1 MGGMAE
7 MDFSKETQVTMN
19 FTLILTNQEIVL
31 PPLTSS
37 TYLSTSKL
45 QRKKNKD
52 WRLNA
57 LNHIPTRRLV
67 V

>member
-19 FTLILTNQEIVL
+19 FTLILTNQERVL
-31 PPLTSS
+31 PPLTSL

-45 QRKKNKD
+45 QRKKNTD

-57 LNHIPTRRLV
+57 LNHIPTRGLV